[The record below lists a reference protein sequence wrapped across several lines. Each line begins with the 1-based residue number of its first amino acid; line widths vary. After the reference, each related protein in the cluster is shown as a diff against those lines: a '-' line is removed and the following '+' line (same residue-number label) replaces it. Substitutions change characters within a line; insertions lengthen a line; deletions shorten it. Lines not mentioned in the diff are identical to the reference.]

1 MLSILIPIYNFDVRN
16 FVYDLHKYAEKTG
29 EVYEI
34 ILVDDASDTNY
45 RELNKELQSL
55 SNTEYIQLNSNIG
68 RSGIRNFL
76 VEKSNFEYLFF
87 ADCDSMIHNKD
98 FIKKY
103 TEHCKGKVVICGG
116 RIYEEEKPFCSKEYL
131 RWYYGKKRESKTADE
146 RNKFP
151 NRSFM
156 TNNYVISKSIHNAV
170 KFDEK
175 ISQYGH
181 EDTLFGIELKRKGI
195 NIKHINNSL
204 IHIGLEKNT
213 DFISKT
219 KKGIDNL
226 SYLINNYNYSE
237 LYEDIKLLRI
247 YKKSLS
253 LSFFIILFFNIIK
266 KIIELNLKS
275 RYPLIKLFDFY
286 KLGYLHTIRKNRQQ
300 LYLN

>member
-16 FVYDLHKYAEKTG
+16 FVKELHSQAEN
-29 EVYEI
+29 ESIIFEI
-34 ILVDDASDTNY
+34 ILADDASDTNY

-68 RSGIRNFL
+68 RSAIRNFL
-76 VEKSNFEYLFF
+76 FEKSNCEYLLF
-87 ADCDSMIHNKD
+87 ADCDSKISNKD

-103 TEHCKGKVVICGG
+103 IEHCKGKVVICGG
-116 RIYEEEKPFCSKEYL
+116 RTYEEKKPFCSKEFL

-226 SYLINNYNYSE
+226 SYLINNYNYTE
-237 LYEDIKLLRI
+237 LYEDIKLLRT

-286 KLGYLHTIRKNRQQ
+286 KLGYLHTIRKNR
-300 LYLN
+300 